1 MKSNIVKT
9 IYELNKGSFEAMK
22 GKFNWKNPMQAP
34 KLLKVVVSTGIG
46 SLKDK
51 KKIDLIVDRL
61 AKITGQK
68 PAMRGAKKSIASF
81 KVRTGDPV
89 GLQVTLRGKRM
100 YDFIDRFVHISL
112 PRTKDFR
119 GISRTAI
126 DEMGNYTLGVKEH
139 TIFAETAD
147 EDLRDVFG
155 MGITIVTSSKNK
167 EETIAFLEYLGF
179 PFKK

>member
-1 MKSNIVKT
+1 
-9 IYELNKGSFEAMK
+9 
-22 GKFNWKNPMQAP
+22 
-34 KLLKVVVSTGIG
+34 
-46 SLKDK
+46 
-51 KKIDLIVDRL
+51 
-61 AKITGQK
+61 
-68 PAMRGAKKSIASF
+68 
-81 KVRTGDPV
+81 
-89 GLQVTLRGKRM
+89 RGKRM

-167 EETIAFLEYLGF
+167 DETIAFLEYLGF